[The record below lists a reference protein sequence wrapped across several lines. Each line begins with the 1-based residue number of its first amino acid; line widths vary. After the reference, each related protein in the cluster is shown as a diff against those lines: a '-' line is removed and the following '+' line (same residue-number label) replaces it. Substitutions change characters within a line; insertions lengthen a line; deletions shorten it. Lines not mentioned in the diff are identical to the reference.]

1 MKSVTN
7 IRQITSAMEMVA
19 ASKLQKAQDVTFAS
33 RIYAASAREALSRI
47 KAVSDLEHP
56 FFTSGTSAAS
66 LYIVLTSDRGLA
78 GAYTAKVLKEL
89 VRVGE
94 ESAKV
99 IVIGK
104 RGAQLLARLKHSF
117 DIVGVYSSWQ
127 HHPTLA
133 DISPIAQTALKLFL
147 DGVVGHVAVIYTD
160 FHSLSR
166 QDVVSRSLLP
176 VVANDIQDSDE
187 EVQMEPSAHD
197 LIEYIVPRFIEVQ
210 IYQASLE
217 AAASEHAS
225 RMLAMHAASDNA
237 SDLID
242 SLTLEY
248 NSARQAGITA
258 ELAEIA
264 AGAQAI
270 L

>member
-1 MKSVTN
+1 
-7 IRQITSAMEMVA
+7 MEMVA
-19 ASKLQKAQDVTFAS
+19 ASKLQKAQDATSAS
-33 RIYAASAREALSRI
+33 RIYASSAREVLTRLKIISPGM
-47 KAVSDLEHP
+47 HP
-56 FFTSGTSAAS
+56 FFDSEDNGAS
-66 LYIVLTSDRGLA
+66 LYIAFTSDRGLA
-78 GAYTAKVLKEL
+78 GSYTTKVLQQLFRTVDMGSDTKIIM
-89 VRVGE
+89 V
-94 ESAKV
+94 
-99 IVIGK
+99 GK
-104 RGAQLLARLKHSF
+104 RGTQLLSRITHGF
-117 DIVGVYSSWQ
+117 DIIGVYPSWQ

-133 DISPIAQTALKLFL
+133 DISPIAQTAMRLFH
-147 DGVVGHVAVIYTD
+147 DGTIHRVVLVYTH
-160 FHSLSR
+160 FHSISR
-166 QDVVSRSLLP
+166 LEPVSKIILPIPAPEIVDDALGAFAYTSL
-176 VVANDIQDSDE
+176 
-187 EVQMEPSAHD
+187 EPSPQE
-197 LIEYIVPRFIEVQ
+197 LLEYVVPRFIEVQ

-225 RMLAMHAASDNA
+225 RMMSMHAASDNA